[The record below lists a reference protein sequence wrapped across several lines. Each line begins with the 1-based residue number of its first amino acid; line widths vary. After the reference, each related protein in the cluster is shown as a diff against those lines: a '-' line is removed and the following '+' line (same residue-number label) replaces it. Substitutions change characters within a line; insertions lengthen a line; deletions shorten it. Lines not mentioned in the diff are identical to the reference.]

1 MVMLGSVFKSQRVAE
16 FAVGSSESERV
27 PCLGL
32 VVLHQILVK
41 AGPQMRL
48 GSKEV
53 ELR

>member
-1 MVMLGSVFKSQRVAE
+1 MVMLESVFKSQSIAE
-16 FAVGSSESERV
+16 FAVGSSESEGV

-32 VVLHQILVK
+32 VVLHQIFVK
-41 AGPQMRL
+41 AGPKMRL

>member
-1 MVMLGSVFKSQRVAE
+1 MLESVFKSQSIAE
-16 FAVGSSESERV
+16 FAVEAESEGV

-32 VVLHQILVK
+32 VVLHQIFVK
-41 AGPQMRL
+41 AGPKMRL

>member
-1 MVMLGSVFKSQRVAE
+1 MVMLGSVFKSQSVAE
-16 FAVGSSESERV
+16 FAVESSESEGV

-41 AGPQMRL
+41 ARPKIRL